1 VNQEHEEV
9 ERIVRSFVVLM
20 FLVVLLIWMAVAFSS
35 CTLNM
40 IMTHTEGNASD
51 VVDSSPRTE
60 AEVTPTVSVPGIL

>member
-1 VNQEHEEV
+1 MSEDSEEV
-9 ERIVRSFVVLM
+9 EKIIRSSIVLF
-20 FLVVLLIWMAVAFSS
+20 FLIVLLFWMALFFSS

-40 IMTHTEGNASD
+40 IMTHTEGSASD